1 MNLKIIIL
9 SKSDKERQ
17 ILHDIIYMWDLK
29 FDTNELT
36 YTIEIDSRTQKT
48 NLSLQKRK
56 EEG

>member
-36 YTIEIDSRTQKT
+36 YTIEIDSRTNKT

>member
-17 ILHDIIYMWDLK
+17 ILHDVIYMWDLK

-36 YTIEIDSRTQKT
+36 YTIEINSRTQKT

>member
-48 NLSLQKRK
+48 NLWLQKRK